1 MEPLIS
7 EQMLNNY
14 DAAVARLATR
24 AEDLTHFDETFV
36 ETIFPE
42 MLEARQHQIIYGRR
56 GTGKT
61 HLLRLVEL
69 RLRESFIE
77 GGILPVYVNGSQL
90 NQELSIVS
98 ANPALVALAIYVEVM
113 KHIGAELSSFVY
125 DLNQANFWDRI
136 VGGKK
141 SQAEKHADA
150 IAVTLHDVLTSG
162 QIRVLPTGDVSEEA
176 TSLAETSKRVAAGA
190 LVRIDPRNL
199 GWAIKAGAEA
209 ERNTKSSSL
218 MTRNIHGEVILPF
231 SQVSFELERLL
242 DLLGK
247 ASLHILFDEWSEI
260 DKDPQVQP
268 YLAEMLRRTA
278 SAVPG
283 MYLKLACI
291 PGRTTLATPITEH
304 VMNPIGLEEGD
315 DIHADV
321 DLDKIAFS
329 GESIDQLVPFFMAM
343 IQRHVGASVEW
354 VRNTSFTH
362 FEIILTSLIF
372 SGTSSFAE
380 LCQASGGVPRD
391 FINIYRQ
398 ATAIAA
404 NAGKS
409 GQARPLLEL
418 LTVRMA
424 AKPVYQS
431 KRASFGR
438 STSPQLQLL
447 DRIYQDIY
455 VRKHSYLFL
464 LSQELTEDGTV
475 QTLYMEKL
483 IHRLPATYYDPDDE
497 RTYQYFQLDYGTTID
512 RLMADAAEGA
522 RASYE
527 SSLWAKVESLGSRF
541 LGRTWMREEH
551 QDPESIIAAYQ
562 ALFKERVGR
571 LDINPREIIF
581 HPDNRATTDPRAK
594 HRHRRS

>member
-7 EQMLNNY
+7 DQMLNAY
-14 DAAVARLATR
+14 DSTVARLATR
-24 AEDLTHFDETFV
+24 AEDLTDFDETFV

-61 HLLRLVEL
+61 HLLRLVEH
-69 RLRESFIE
+69 RLRENFIE

-90 NQELSIVS
+90 SQEISTVS
-98 ANPALVALAIYVEVM
+98 TNPDLVALAIYVQLME
-113 KHIGAELSSFVY
+113 HIGLELSSFVY
-125 DLNQANFWDRI
+125 DLNQANFWERI
-136 VGGKK
+136 VGGKR
-141 SQAEKHADA
+141 SQAAKQADA
-150 IAVTLHDVLTSG
+150 IAVTLHDVLTNG
-162 QIRVLPTGDVSEEA
+162 QVRVLPTGDVSEEA
-176 TSLAETSKRVAAGA
+176 ISLAEISKKVAAGA

-199 GWAIKAGAEA
+199 GWVIKAGARA
-209 ERNTKSSSL
+209 ERSTKSSSL
-218 MTRNIHGEVILPF
+218 TTWNIHGEVILPF
-231 SQVSFELERLL
+231 SQVSFQLERLL

-278 SAVPG
+278 SAVPD

-304 VMNPIGLEEGD
+304 VTNPIGLEEGD

-321 DLDKIAFS
+321 DLDKIVFA

-343 IQRHVGASVEW
+343 IYRHVGANVEW
-354 VRNTSFTH
+354 VRNTKFTH
-362 FEIILTSLIF
+362 FQIFLTSLIF
-372 SGTSSFAE
+372 SDTSSFAE

-391 FINIYRQ
+391 FMNIYRQ

-404 NAGKS
+404 NTGKS

-438 STSPQLQLL
+438 AMSPQLQLL
-447 DRIYQDIY
+447 DKIYQEIY

-464 LSQELTEDGTV
+464 LSEELTEDGTF

-483 IHRLPATYYDPDDE
+483 IHRLPATYYDPGDE
-497 RTYQYFQLDYGTTID
+497 KTYQYFQLDYGTTID
-512 RLMADAAEGA
+512 RLMADAAQDA

-527 SSLWAKVESLGSRF
+527 SSLWAKIESLGSRF
-541 LGRTWMREEH
+541 LGRTWMREYN
-551 QDPESIIAAYQ
+551 QDPESIIAGYK

-571 LDINPREIIF
+571 LDVNPHELIF
-581 HPDNRATTDPRAK
+581 HPGNRVTIDPRAK